1 MSYAYVLYS
10 PESQRRYDIMDE
22 LENRKIEG
30 KCLNELEIGRVV
42 LKASAWS
49 FGNSLVCC
57 FFFLIISQTNEK
69 REAYAEGIRKLAR
82 LLVGLL
88 VKWCVSN

>member
-42 LKASAWS
+42 LK
-49 FGNSLVCC
+49 
-57 FFFLIISQTNEK
+57 
-69 REAYAEGIRKLAR
+69 
-82 LLVGLL
+82 
-88 VKWCVSN
+88 VSEIL